1 MNTQINPRTFTD
13 QVPAYYEKTKF
24 LQDLGR
30 QDLARIHDYFFY
42 KRLLLFYGQLYN
54 QPAGQA
60 GGPASME
67 RKTQAGE
74 ANHQETYL
82 AEIEKI
88 LHRDEARVREAFADP
103 IVDSRDRKKAELFL
117 KSPARFCRRVQW
129 EERVVIPLK
138 VKVKSLLRLAGR

>member
-13 QVPAYYEKTKF
+13 QVSAYYEKTRF

-42 KRLLLFYGQLYN
+42 KRLLLFYGQLYD
-54 QPAGQA
+54 QTVGQA
-60 GGPASME
+60 DRPASME
-67 RKTQAGE
+67 RKAQSGE
-74 ANHQETYL
+74 RNHQEAYL
-82 AEIEKI
+82 AEIENI
-88 LHRDEARVREAFADP
+88 LRRDEDRVRTAFGDP

-117 KSPARFCRRVQW
+117 KSPERYCRRVQW

-138 VKVKSLLRLAGR
+138 VKVKSILKRFQA